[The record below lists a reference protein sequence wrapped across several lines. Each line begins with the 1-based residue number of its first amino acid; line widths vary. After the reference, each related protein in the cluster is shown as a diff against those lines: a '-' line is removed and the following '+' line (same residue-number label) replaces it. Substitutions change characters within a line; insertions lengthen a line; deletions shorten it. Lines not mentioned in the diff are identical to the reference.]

1 MKNLKRLLSLALTGV
16 MLSGMMVMGASA
28 ADFTDADEIVNTE
41 AVDTMVALN
50 IINGK
55 DTGDFDPEGLVTRA
69 EMAKMIATA
78 VNGGVAPTFGVKTV
92 PTYSDTKGHWAE
104 QFIEYCSDMKYIN
117 GRGNGTFDPN
127 GNVTGTEAAKMVLT
141 ALGYETRA
149 YQLTG
154 ADWAINTNAL
164 AIRDCKPSLY
174 ENLNGV
180 SMNMPITRDSAAQL
194 IWNGVQN
201 YIVEYNP
208 NVTITGTDITYGYE
222 KSTTTTL
229 LKLAYD
235 ANISS
240 GMFNGNSKVVTS
252 LKDGQLQVK
261 VDTENGTAVTPAPK
275 TITADLD
282 ISYIGENVKIIWKD
296 EKNTT
301 RGLDAKDKI
310 YGVFPTGETEV
321 VHATV
326 NDISTTHTT
335 TGEVKIDGTVYKC
348 VAAAATTDV
357 VVDKNYGAGSVTATA
372 ASDEGVAAAVRS
384 IAAQAGSPIKI
395 ILNDDGKI
403 EKVYLVESKL
413 ATVTAKTSEKIT
425 LSNMGTI
432 KIEDNDVYEDIAK
445 NDVVVATVLYKTAAT
460 ATGAYTIVEK
470 AEKVSGEIT
479 GFTENVAGT
488 STSKIVLDGETYKV
502 VGKAAMPTNVG
513 GETAESNIDKSD
525 IGADFDLY
533 LVNGY
538 VAAAIKTTE
547 TANNY
552 SLVMEVRSDSTTS
565 SAFDKLQLYVMDGE
579 GTKSVITVSDSSSLK
594 SHSDYAAGDLITYT
608 INNKGEAV
616 VTLEKDY
623 SDATAGNGAGD
634 AATANTQYNKD
645 TKSFG
650 ESNGAKAVTAG
661 NAVIFA
667 EVKSGKDFTDTTGT
681 EFKVYNIRDL
691 NTFNVPTG
699 NKYSVQKDSDGKI
712 VAIVANLNST
722 PAGATVNVEI
732 GMVVAADGVVKIDG
746 TAYNTY
752 KVWNGEEELKV
763 NIVKDATNGDTL
775 TTGTIYSFIRTNDDT
790 YSDDDAFTVVKGG
803 ISAVG
808 ATNALTLDGTAHTVV
823 AWAIKDYNEADK
835 LLTGYNTVTG
845 NDTIGYTGG
854 GVDTYAVD
862 DDVKIIYVNTK
873 DNKAGESIGVNA
885 FDATTGKVNA
895 LVISKDGGKVK
906 YIVVE
911 TSGKENIW
919 E

>member
-1 MKNLKRLLSLALTGV
+1 MKNLKRLLSLALAGT
-16 MLSGMMVMGASA
+16 MLSGMMVMAASA

-55 DTGDFDPEGLVTRA
+55 DTGAFDPEGLVTRA

-78 VNGGVAPTFGVKTV
+78 VNGGVAPTFGVKAT
-92 PTYSDTKGHWAE
+92 PTYTDTKGHWAE

-141 ALGYETRA
+141 ALGYESRA

-180 SMNMPITRDSAAQL
+180 SMNLPITRDSAAQL

-208 NVTITGTDITYGYE
+208 NVTITGTDITYGYQ

-229 LKLAYD
+229 LKQAYD

-240 GMFNGNSKVVTS
+240 GMFDGNSKVLSS
-252 LKDGQLQVK
+252 LKDGQLQVT
-261 VDTENGTAVTPAPK
+261 VDTNNGTAVDTPTAK

-301 RGLDAKDKI
+301 KGLDAKDKI

-321 VHATV
+321 IHATV
-326 NDISTTHTT
+326 DDINANYTT

-348 VAAAATTDV
+348 VAAANTSTV
-357 VVDKNYGAGSVTATA
+357 VVDKNYGAGSVNATA
-372 ASDEGVAAAVRS
+372 ASAEGTAAAIRS
-384 IAAQAGSPIKI
+384 IAAQAGSTIKV

-432 KIEDNDVYEDIAK
+432 KIADNDVYEDIAK

-460 ATGAYTIVEK
+460 TDGAYTIVEK
-470 AEKVSGEIT
+470 AEKVSGEVT
-479 GFTENVAGT
+479 GFTEDT
-488 STSKIVLDGETYKV
+488 SSTTSKIVVDGETYKV
-502 VGKAAMPTNVG
+502 ANKAAMPTNVG
-513 GETAESNIDKSD
+513 GETAESYIEKGD

-538 VAAAIKTTE
+538 VAAAVKTTE

-552 SLVMEVRSDSTTS
+552 SLVMEVTGTSSSTS
-565 SAFDKLQLYVMDGE
+565 SAFERLKLYVMDGE
-579 GTKSVITVSDSSSLK
+579 GNKTVITVSDSSSK
-594 SHSDYAAGDLITYT
+594 KAATDYGAGDLVTYT
-608 INNKGEAV
+608 INDKGEAV

-623 SDATAGNGAGD
+623 SAGTADAGV

-650 ESNGAKAVTAG
+650 ESDGAKAVTAG
-661 NAVIFA
+661 NAVLFA
-667 EVKSGKDFTDTTGT
+667 EVNSGVDFTATTGT
-681 EFKVYNIRDL
+681 KFKVYNIRDL
-691 NTFNVPTG
+691 NTFNVPSG

-712 VAIVANLNST
+712 VAVVANLNGT

-732 GMVVAADGVVKIDG
+732 GMVVAADGVIKING

-752 KVWNGEEELKV
+752 KVWNGTEELKV

-775 TTGTIYSFIRTNDDT
+775 AKGTIYSFIRTSDDT
-790 YSDDDAFTVVKGG
+790 YADDDAFTPVKGS
-803 ISAVG
+803 IAAVG

-823 AWAIKDYNEADK
+823 AWAIKEYNEADK

-862 DDVKIIYVNTK
+862 DDVKIIYVNAN
-873 DNKAGESIGVNA
+873 DDKAGDDIGVNA
-885 FDATTGKVNA
+885 FDATTGKINA
-895 LVISKDGGKVK
+895 FVISKDGGKVK
-906 YIVVE
+906 YIIIE
-911 TSGKENIW
+911 TSGKKNIW